1 MMFTLIYIFLYS
13 LLALLILYFIRHFV
27 FTLNRAYR
35 TQNPLYIGLEDGIL
49 PTVTIL
55 VPAHNEEKVIQEA
68 MTALLAQ
75 DYPHHLFQIIPLN
88 DRSTDGTREI
98 VDRFALLYPE
108 RIKPYHRNEGKPG
121 KSAALKEIC
130 ATLTSEIIIVFD
142 ADYIPAPK
150 LLRNL
155 VSPFIDPE
163 VGAVMGRVVPINA
176 GKNLLTRVLD
186 LERSAGYQVDQQ
198 ARMNLNLLPQYGG
211 TVGGVRRRALQDIGG
226 FDDDILA
233 EDTDITFKLFLSDW
247 IVVYQNSCECYEEVP
262 ENWTTRVRQISRWA
276 KGHNQV
282 LFKEFKRLAKNR
294 EMNFL
299 EKADA
304 MLLLGIFFMG
314 PLMFLAWGLTQLV
327 YYAGRT
333 EQSLVTASFISYL
346 AFSSFGNFA
355 LFFEMGTAAFLD
367 GFHRRIRLL
376 PLGVGFFFVS
386 LTTVSETFFKQ
397 IWDDK
402 IRKKEI
408 TWDKTERYRKQNGET
423 R

>member
-1 MMFTLIYIFLYS
+1 MIFNIIYFFLYT
-13 LLALLILYFIRHFV
+13 LLAMLILYFIRHFT

-35 TQNPLYIGLEDGIL
+35 SQGSLYVGIEDAVL

-55 VPAHNEEKVIQEA
+55 VPAHNEEKVIGDA
-68 MTALLAQ
+68 LTALLAQ
-75 DYPHHLFQIIPLN
+75 DYPPSLFHIMPLN
-88 DRSTDGTREI
+88 DRSTDGTRAI
-98 VDRFALLYPE
+98 IDRFALMNPG
-108 RIKPYHRNEGKPG
+108 RIRPYHRDSGKAG
-121 KSAALKEIC
+121 KSAALKEVC
-130 ATLTSEIIIVFD
+130 GTLDSEIIIIFD

-198 ARMNLNLLPQYGG
+198 ARMNMHLLPQYGG
-211 TVGGVRRRALQDIGG
+211 TVGGVRRTALLEIGG

-247 IVVYQNSCECYEEVP
+247 VVIYQNSCECYEEVP
-262 ENWTTRVRQISRWA
+262 EHWDVRIKQISRWA

-282 LFKEFKRLAKNR
+282 LFKEFRTLLRNKKLT
-294 EMNFL
+294 FF

-304 MLLLGIFFMG
+304 ILLLGIFFMG
-314 PLMFLAWGLTQLV
+314 PVMFLAWGLAQVV
-327 YYAGRT
+327 YYAGHT
-333 EQSLVTASFISYL
+333 EQSLIAVSFITYL
-346 AFSSFGNFA
+346 VFSSFGNFA
-355 LFFEMGTAAFLD
+355 LFFEIGTAAFLD

-386 LTTVSETFFKQ
+386 LTTVSKTFFKQ

-402 IRKKEI
+402 IRKREI
-408 TWDKTERYRKQNGET
+408 TWDKTTRYREKT
-423 R
+423 

>member
-1 MMFTLIYIFLYS
+1 MIFHLIYFFLYS
-13 LLALLILYFIRHFV
+13 LLAILILYFIRHFV
-27 FTLNRAYR
+27 FTLNRAFR
-35 TQNPLYIGLEDGIL
+35 PQSALYVGLEDSIL

-55 VPAHNEEKVIQEA
+55 VPAHNEEKVIA
-68 MTALLAQ
+68 DALNALLKQ
-75 DYPHHLFQIIPLN
+75 DYPPSLFQIMPLN
-88 DRSTDGTREI
+88 DRSTDGTKSI
-98 VDRFALLYPE
+98 IDRFEAIYPK
-108 RIKPYHRNEGKPG
+108 RIKPFHRDSGKPG
-121 KSAALKEIC
+121 KSAALKDIC
-130 ATLTSEIIIVFD
+130 GALSAEIIVIFD

-198 ARMNLNLLPQYGG
+198 ARMNLRLLPQFGG
-211 TVGGVRRRALQDIGG
+211 TVGGLRLCALNEVGG

-233 EDTDITFKLFLSDW
+233 EDTDITFKMFLNGWSV
-247 IVVYQNSCECYEEVP
+247 IYQNTCECYEEVP
-262 ENWTTRVRQISRWA
+262 EDWNVRIRQISRWA

-282 LFKEFKRLAKNR
+282 LFKEVKRLLKN
-294 EMNFL
+294 EEITFF

-304 MLLLGIFFMG
+304 TLLLAIFFVG
-314 PLMFLAWGLTQLV
+314 PLMVLAWGLAQVV
-327 YYAGRT
+327 YYMGHT
-333 EQSLVTASFISYL
+333 EESLIAVSLMTYL
-346 AFSSFGNFA
+346 VFSSFGNFA
-355 LFFEMGTAAFLD
+355 LFFEIGTAAFLD

-386 LTTVSETFFKQ
+386 LTTVSKTFYQQ

-408 TWDKTERYRKQNGET
+408 VWHKTDRFREKP
-423 R
+423 

>member
-1 MMFTLIYIFLYS
+1 MIFNIIYFFLYS
-13 LLALLILYFIRHFV
+13 LLGLLIIYFIRHFL

-35 TQNPLYIGLEDGIL
+35 RQGSLYIGIEDAAL

-55 VPAHNEEKVIQEA
+55 VPAHNEEKVIA
-68 MTALLAQ
+68 DALTSLLAQ
-75 DYPHHLFQIIPLN
+75 DYPENLFTIVPLN
-88 DRSTDGTREI
+88 DRSTDGTRAI
-98 VDRFALLYPE
+98 IDRFALLNPG
-108 RIKPYHRNEGKPG
+108 RILPYHRESGKPG
-121 KSAALKEIC
+121 KSAALKDVC
-130 ATLTSEIIIVFD
+130 AGLTTDIIIVFD

-211 TVGGVRRRALQDIGG
+211 TVGGVRRSALLEIGG

-233 EDTDITFKLFLSDW
+233 EDTDITFKLFLSNW
-247 IVVYQNSCECYEEVP
+247 VVVYQNSCECYEEVP
-262 ENWTTRVRQISRWA
+262 ENWDVRVKQISRWA

-282 LFKEFKRLAKNR
+282 LFKELRRLLKNKDIS
-294 EMNFL
+294 MF

-304 MLLLGIFFMG
+304 ILLLGIFFMG
-314 PLMFLAWGLTQLV
+314 PVMFLAWGLAQVV
-327 YYAGRT
+327 YYSGHT
-333 EQSLVTASFISYL
+333 EQSLVAVSFVTYL

-355 LFFEMGTAAFLD
+355 LFFEIGTAAFLD

-386 LTTVSETFFKQ
+386 LTTVSKTFFKQ

-408 TWDKTERYRKQNGET
+408 TWDKTTRYREKP
-423 R
+423 